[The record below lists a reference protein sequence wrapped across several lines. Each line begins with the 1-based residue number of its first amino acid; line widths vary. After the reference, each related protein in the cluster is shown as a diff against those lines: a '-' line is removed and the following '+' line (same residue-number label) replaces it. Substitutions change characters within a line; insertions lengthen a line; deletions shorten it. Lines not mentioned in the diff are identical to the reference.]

1 MFEGESLRDT
11 SAFSILAFD
20 RSNPQNCKPIKKVIV
35 ILKIM
40 PWKHLKAKF
49 IRLFRQMPTQDL
61 RMWVARPYLNFS

>member
-40 PWKHLKAKF
+40 P
-49 IRLFRQMPTQDL
+49 
-61 RMWVARPYLNFS
+61 